1 MDERG
6 CNCGI
11 VCLGITQL
19 IFAAAFGVGYVWSF
33 ISGLIT
39 MSCILTPI
47 YTPFVITVVIVLFE
61 KVLY

>member
-19 IFAAAFGVGYVWSF
+19 IFVAAFGVGYVWSF

-39 MSCILTPI
+39 LCRA
-47 YTPFVITVVIVLFE
+47 Y
-61 KVLY
+61 